1 MRERLLTSFERCLCL
16 CIKKRREK
24 SENIDEIS
32 IRESMERKRW
42 RRDSEN
48 VSSEN
53 VINSILDENYG
64 DYSDDEEIIFLRW
77 SDDEN
82 DQELYDSEMEVL
94 DGGGVDSGFLLKS
107 SSRSSLSSSSS
118 SRRVLPP
125 ASFSMYD
132 GEEYEKEEEVDGP
145 HEF

>member
-1 MRERLLTSFERCLCL
+1 
-16 CIKKRREK
+16 
-24 SENIDEIS
+24 
-32 IRESMERKRW
+32 MERKRW

-82 DQELYDSEMEVL
+82 DQAELYDSEMEVL
-94 DGGGVDSGFLLKS
+94 DGGGVDSGCLLES
-107 SSRSSLSSSSS
+107 SSRFSLSSSSS

-132 GEEYEKEEEVDGP
+132 GEEYEKEEVEDGP

>member
-1 MRERLLTSFERCLCL
+1 L

-42 RRDSEN
+42 RRDSEMKCD
-48 VSSEN
+48 EN

-82 DQELYDSEMEVL
+82 DQAELYDSEMEVL
-94 DGGGVDSGFLLKS
+94 DGGGVDSGFLLES
-107 SSRSSLSSSSS
+107 SSRFSLSSSSS

-132 GEEYEKEEEVDGP
+132 GEEYEKEEVEDGP
-145 HEF
+145 REI

>member
-1 MRERLLTSFERCLCL
+1 MKC
-16 CIKKRREK
+16 
-24 SENIDEIS
+24 D
-32 IRESMERKRW
+32 
-42 RRDSEN
+42 
-48 VSSEN
+48 EN

-82 DQELYDSEMEVL
+82 DQAELYDSEMEVL

-107 SSRSSLSSSSS
+107 SSRYSSLSSSSS

-132 GEEYEKEEEVDGP
+132 GEEYEKEEVEDGP
-145 HEF
+145 REI